1 MKGAELMK
9 KKFNKFKREF
19 YCAINKVIT
28 VLDYLVK
35 KDKEHEA
42 RIAELEKHLK
52 ASQDNSQ

>member
-1 MKGAELMK
+1 MK

-19 YCAINKVIT
+19 YCAINKAIT

-52 ASQDNSQ
+52 ASQDNAQ